1 MNAFPGID
9 LSGLRAAIQH
19 RMQQKKTQ
27 LSRSTD
33 ILGTVE
39 RVVDGTD
46 GKIRLVSGYRKKLM
60 ESVGCAMEYTAELVD
75 EIPGA
80 IEVSRSTFVSNP
92 YVNAFFVNAT
102 DLQDVFSHSSEVR
115 DFMEDL
121 SHVDSPQCCALLCMR
136 KTEKTVMGVE
146 LTGNTLKRDVQ
157 QTAVSFSDHQIYS
170 PAPSEAETR
179 EGLKRCLFAGL
190 ITNALE
196 HIVQLRLTSH
206 RLRRERQMLLT
217 RLRSYKKQRA
227 TTKLLSEIADIHQ
240 RLSSVDEQLSR
251 THPVTPGEALQQ
263 VKAVFSRPDSF
274 VKFKKC
280 SLRLNKMGIKIQQNS
295 RQACNQID
303 LTEVRIGDESP
314 RVVTLAAFPRDELLP
329 RKGFLE
335 QGSFA

>member
-27 LSRSTD
+27 LSRSSD

-46 GKIRLVSGYRKKLM
+46 GKIRLVSGYRKKLK
-60 ESVGCAMEYTAELVD
+60 EAVGCAMEYTDEMVD
-75 EIPGA
+75 QIPGA

-92 YVNAFFVNAT
+92 YVNAFFVNVS
-102 DLQDVFSHSSEVR
+102 DLQEVFSHSSEVR
-115 DFMEDL
+115 EYMEDI
-121 SHVDSPQCCALLCMR
+121 SHLDSPQCCALLCMR

-146 LTGNTLKRDVQ
+146 LSADTLKRDVQ
-157 QTAVSFSDHQIYS
+157 RTAVSFSEHQIYS
-170 PAPSEAETR
+170 PAPSEVETR
-179 EGLKRCLFAGL
+179 EGLKHCLFAGL

-206 RLRRERQMLLT
+206 RLRRERQLLLT
-217 RLRSYKKQRA
+217 RLRHCRRQHA

-240 RLSSVDEQLSR
+240 RLSSIDEQLSR
-251 THPVTPGEALQQ
+251 THVMTPGEALQQ

-274 VKFKKC
+274 VKFSKC
-280 SLRLNKMGIKIQQNS
+280 SLRLDKMGFKIRENS

-303 LTEVRIGDESP
+303 LTEVKIGDESP
-314 RVVTLAAFPRDELLP
+314 RVVTLATFPRDELLP
-329 RKGFLE
+329 RKEFLA
-335 QGSFA
+335 QGSFS